1 MQYSAFAIVVLFA
14 LSGLSKAEQSYTVK
28 NEAVECFSGDVQTI
42 YHCELKLVGRQRL
55 INGTISLNEDMTSQH
70 YTFQVEVFTSPL
82 GDDQFRL
89 LPMGVP
95 RTGVCEGLRD
105 LYTKEVQPSIIQG
118 EHTNFPFVPEEG
130 LCPIPKG
137 EYYIKNLDFDTAS
150 LPNQIP
156 RGIIKSVVKFFKDGV
171 NIGGYVIRMLV
182 EDRE

>member
-1 MQYSAFAIVVLFA
+1 MKYSAFAIVVLCA
-14 LSGLSKAEQSYTVK
+14 LSGLSKAEQAYTVK
-28 NEAVECFSGDVQTI
+28 NEAVECFNGDVDSI

-55 INGTISLNEDMTSQH
+55 LNGTMSVDEDMTSEH

-95 RTGVCEGLRD
+95 RTGVCEGLRY
-105 LYTKEVQPSIIQG
+105 LYTKQVQPSVIQG
-118 EHTNFPFVPEEG
+118 KHTNFPFVPEEG

-137 EYYIKNLDFDTAS
+137 EYFIKNIEYDTDS
-150 LPNQIP
+150 WPNQIP
-156 RGIIKSVVKFFKDGV
+156 RGVIKTVITFFKDGV